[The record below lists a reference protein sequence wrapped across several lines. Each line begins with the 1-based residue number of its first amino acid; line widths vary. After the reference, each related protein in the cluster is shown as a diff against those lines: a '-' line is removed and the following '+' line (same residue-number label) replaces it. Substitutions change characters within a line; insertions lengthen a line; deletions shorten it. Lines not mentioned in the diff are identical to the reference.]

1 MISFKSFL
9 TEGGAGGHVLH
20 PFDAANN
27 GQEFLKLFDEVT
39 DYIENGS
46 AGEPGSAWVKLD
58 GINLSVKL
66 VKNDSGKFEF
76 ALDRGVQ
83 HPLDVTGI
91 TVDNLDSRGLNP
103 GLTQKAKILLDLLNP
118 TINSTMENLTKLGL
132 TTNPNLILNVEF
144 VANYKSNQITY
155 DIKNFI
161 AIHGLRIIKF
171 SDEINKKTG
180 NKKREISDY
189 PYNVD
194 DINAYAKALTVLL
207 KKNND
212 EDDFVVLGNPEVKKI
227 ADINLKKL
235 TVKKL
240 SESMTL
246 NGVSKSLK
254 TWILDID
261 QIPKKDGRAIIFT
274 KKVYQEIDAGDKT
287 GLTPDQ
293 IRDYILYYSTI
304 VLGEV
309 IMNSVGSK
317 LGKGS
322 AQEGLMIKRKNGEI
336 LKITGRFILSGL
348 EGNFAKT
355 KSIKEDLEG
364 SFAVGI
370 MFGRFNP
377 PHIGHIAAWK
387 QMSADFDLNA
397 WYVGTN
403 VSTIGKKD
411 PLPSEVKEIVIKT
424 LYPEI
429 KDHFVFEQ
437 TWLTL
442 ATYVYEKYKKDD
454 ITLIC
459 YTDEQYVLKLLKDY
473 NDKELA
479 DGKRYI
485 FSNII
490 LRPTKRISSAT
501 HLRAAV
507 KADNKDN
514 FTDAAGIPADTL
526 ITVDGEKIK
535 YFDLVKK
542 YLQNY
547 MEEDAEPKKYFAKLS
562 KSTSKKRSSF
572 WKTLGTY
579 PFTKDEYKKA
589 DAVPGDSKAT
599 RSSKYNKKY
608 RAKFVTKESFEM
620 GKYYEY
626 WGWIDL
632 EGNLVFPTKK
642 QKDSKE
648 DEYSHANILP
658 GKLYE
663 YQAINAGWL
672 KFFIESKTPKK
683 LDIYGY
689 LPNSEDRIVKGVENI
704 INSIVRGTKKDVFGE
719 NIRLPEEI
727 TWDLRSKTK
736 VSKENRS
743 ETVKI
748 DNSLRRLRNSLKE
761 PSAIKKLFRNLMLD
775 EEKTRSIT
783 ALKNKSKA
791 TGVPYSILKQVY
803 NRGMAAWVTGHR
815 PGAPQSAWAFARVNS
830 FLTKGKTWYSTDA
843 DLAKKA
849 RKYLAEEHMFGYTDW
864 GWITPEGKSIRP
876 NDLEYSFEWRG
887 KSGNNES
894 IEVTDPGDFI
904 LKLSAKR
911 RKLMNEDQ
919 DYEIEMTTGQLK
931 KIIELSTETLK
942 LIQNKTELPA
952 WIQDKLSIST
962 HNAEAI
968 FDYYNYSEDPIQES
982 INIISENNHEQTDV
996 DSTIKTI
1003 LERAKQKFPKLYPK
1017 IEAAYKLADMAHEG
1031 QFRKSTGSKYI
1042 IHPMEV
1048 FDTAMNYGFTDE
1060 PTLLA
1065 AILHD
1070 VMEDGPSSITFKSLS
1085 KEFGKETAT
1094 TVKLLSKAFSEHT
1107 DSSDKEKVDH
1117 DTYFTNLKTAPISV
1131 KNIKAL
1137 DRLDN
1142 VKDIG
1147 EFSPKKLAN
1156 YVPETQELLKIFGKD
1171 IPNVS
1176 ADIMKRIAPYIEEY
1190 GIKESINN
1198 ISETTTYS
1206 YSEKESINIISET
1219 TTYSKKDGKKLCF
1232 VFSNKGKKLGSGY
1245 TISNIRLLTV

>member
-27 GQEFLKLFDEVT
+27 GQEFLSLFDEVT
-39 DYIENGS
+39 DYIEKGS
-46 AGEPGSAWVKLD
+46 AGKPGSAWVKLD
-58 GINLSVKL
+58 GINLSVRL

-76 ALDRGVQ
+76 ALDRGSQ
-83 HPLDVTGI
+83 LPLDVTGI
-91 TVDNLDSRGLNP
+91 TVDNLDSRGMNP

-118 TINSTMENLTKLGL
+118 TINSTMKNLTKLGL

-144 VANYKSNQITY
+144 VDNYKSNQITY

-171 SDEINKKTG
+171 SDEIVKKTG

-207 KKNND
+207 KKKND

-227 ADINLKKL
+227 ADINLNPL
-235 TVKKL
+235 L
-240 SESMTL
+240 SKSVTL
-246 NGVSKSLK
+246 NGISKSLK
-254 TWILDID
+254 NWILDID
-261 QIPKKDGRAIIFT
+261 QIPKKNDRAIIFT

-304 VLGEV
+304 VLGEF

-322 AQEGLMIKRKNGEI
+322 DQEGLMIKRKNGEI
-336 LKITGRFILSGL
+336 IKITGNFILSGM

-355 KSIKEDLEG
+355 ESIKEDLEG
-364 SFAVGI
+364 SFTVGI

-387 QMSADFDLNA
+387 QMADDSDLNA

-403 VSTIGKKD
+403 ESTIGKKD

-429 KDHFVFEQ
+429 EDHFVFEQ

-442 ATYVYEKYKKDD
+442 ATYVYENQIYKNLFLDGMS
-454 ITLIC
+454 LIC
-459 YTDEQYVLKLLKDY
+459 YTDEQYVLKLLQDY
-473 NDKELA
+473 NNKELK

-501 HLRAAV
+501 DLRAAV

-608 RAKFVTKESFEM
+608 NM
-620 GKYYEY
+620 M
-626 WGWIDL
+626 
-632 EGNLVFPTKK
+632 
-642 QKDSKE
+642 
-648 DEYSHANILP
+648 
-658 GKLYE
+658 
-663 YQAINAGWL
+663 
-672 KFFIESKTPKK
+672 
-683 LDIYGY
+683 
-689 LPNSEDRIVKGVENI
+689 
-704 INSIVRGTKKDVFGE
+704 FG
-719 NIRLPEEI
+719 
-727 TWDLRSKTK
+727 
-736 VSKENRS
+736 
-743 ETVKI
+743 
-748 DNSLRRLRNSLKE
+748 
-761 PSAIKKLFRNLMLD
+761 

-876 NDLEYSFEWRG
+876 NDQDNTHTSILRRIAEANPNLSLGRKPSETDATKKGWIRWLLDKKYNELRFNTVKWNVDDVNLQKTIGSIVNKYLSAVEYYFEWRG
-887 KSGNNES
+887 KSGENES
-894 IEVTDPGDFI
+894 IEVTDPGEFI

-931 KIIELSTETLK
+931 KIADLSTKTLK

-952 WIQDKLSIST
+952 WIQDKVSIST

-968 FDYYNYSEDPIQES
+968 FDYYNYSEDNIQES
-982 INIISENNHEQTDV
+982 INSSSENNHEQADV
-996 DSTIKTI
+996 DSTIKNI

-1042 IHPMEV
+1042 IHPLEV

-1085 KEFGKETAT
+1085 KEFGNETAT

-1107 DSSDKEKVDH
+1107 NSSDKVKVDH

-1171 IPNVS
+1171 VPNVS

-1190 GIKESINN
+1190 GILE
-1198 ISETTTYS
+1198 
-1206 YSEKESINIISET
+1206 ESINIISET